1 MMKKK
6 KWLAIVVALSLV
18 GSAHSFAS
26 AEKKATIS
34 IPEGTSAYKIVD
46 KEGNFVDL
54 EFTYKEDQITVVV
67 TVPETKIDPKII
79 TVPLNKREK
88 TDEDSTGEKDDS
100 TFSVPMDSVNHWAR
114 NDILLMNQLGLLKG
128 YPDGTIKP
136 ERTITRAEY
145 AALLERVLKMTS
157 SVPQPVDTAVFM
169 DVKPSDWFFGPV
181 SSLVVRKNIN
191 PVIYSEGFFFPNEAI
206 PREEIAN
213 WTAIDVPETSLQ
225 QVMFKDENAI
235 KYPTDVKKVAAAGL
249 LKGFPDGTFRPSG
262 NTTRAEAATIIVRF
276 LKMKGIIYEQNEQE
290 I

>member
-26 AEKKATIS
+26 AEKKATVS

-79 TVPLNKREK
+79 TVPLKKREK

-100 TFSVPMDSVNHWAR
+100 TVSVPMDSVNHWAR

-145 AALLERVLKMTS
+145 AALLDRVLKMTS

>member
-54 EFTYKEDQITVVV
+54 EFTYNEDQITVVV
-67 TVPETKIDPKII
+67 TVPKTKIDPKII
-79 TVPLNKREK
+79 TVPLKKREK

-100 TFSVPMDSVNHWAR
+100 TVSVPMDSVNHWAR

>member
-1 MMKKK
+1 MKKK

>member
-1 MMKKK
+1 MKKK

-54 EFTYKEDQITVVV
+54 EFTYNEDQITVVV
-67 TVPETKIDPKII
+67 TVPKTKIDPKII
-79 TVPLNKREK
+79 TVPLKKREK

-100 TFSVPMDSVNHWAR
+100 TVSVPMDSVNHWAR